1 MKYPQ
6 MDGTS
11 GCEVQKRNARKQEGF
26 FNQRTQENVKNSR
39 ILDEE

>member
-6 MDGTS
+6 MDRTS

-26 FNQRTQENVKNSR
+26 SIKKQKENVKNSR
-39 ILDEE
+39 ILEEE